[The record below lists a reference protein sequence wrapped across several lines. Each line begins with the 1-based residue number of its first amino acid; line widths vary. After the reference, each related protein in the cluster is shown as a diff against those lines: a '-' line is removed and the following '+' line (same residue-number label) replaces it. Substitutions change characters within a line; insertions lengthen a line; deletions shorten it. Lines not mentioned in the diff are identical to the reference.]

1 MRRIFYIPALLL
13 IYLLTTA
20 KSCDHQE
27 QFDESVDQFNVKR
40 AQDSIKSIF
49 ESDTLSM
56 VSLHAFEATAKIR
69 FADFSDYLVIAE
81 DTSAAETFREKAKK
95 MIRGLFISENS
106 VIRCKNPDNHGSE
119 EIPILQLLK
128 EGKEPRTYFERII
141 KDSIRIKD
149 PLKMA
154 GDSNYIGKLSFSFVA
169 PRQKTSKNLKQ
180 PIGGGTIDFLV
191 TRHEKM
197 FGKDTLIIWDVF
209 LGSIK

>member
-1 MRRIFYIPALLL
+1 MRRIFYIPALIL

-20 KSCDHQE
+20 KSCDRQE
-27 QFDESVDQFNVKR
+27 LYDESVDQFSAKR

-56 VSLHAFEATAKIR
+56 VSLQAFEATAKIR
-69 FADFSDYLVIAE
+69 LADFSDYLVIVD
-81 DTSAAETFREKAKK
+81 DTSVAETFREKAKK

-106 VIRCKNPDNHGSE
+106 VIRCSNPDNHKST

-128 EGKEPRTYFERII
+128 EGKEPQTDFERII

-149 PLKMA
+149 PLKIA

-169 PRQKTSKNLKQ
+169 PRQKTSKSLKL
-180 PIGGGTIDFLV
+180 PIGCGTIDFLV

-209 LGSIK
+209 LGSMK

>member
-20 KSCDHQE
+20 KSCDRQE
-27 QFDESVDQFNVKR
+27 QYDESVDQLSVER

-49 ESDTLSM
+49 ESDTLSI

-69 FADFSDYLVIAE
+69 LADFSDYLVIVD
-81 DTSAAETFREKAKK
+81 DTSVAETFREKAKK

-106 VIRCKNPDNHGSE
+106 VIRCTNPDNHGSE

-128 EGKEPRTYFERII
+128 DSKEPRTYFERII

-180 PIGGGTIDFLV
+180 PTGYGTIDFIV

-209 LGSIK
+209 LGSIQ